1 MNNYEDKGL
10 SNFETMPTTTLTAI
24 KTLSF
29 THDVMRA
36 GLKGAVSESFT
47 FEMIAA
53 PQTD

>member
-29 THDVMRA
+29 THDAMR
-36 GLKGAVSESFT
+36 GGFKGAVSKSFT
-47 FEMIAA
+47 FEMLVDE
-53 PQTD
+53 QTD